1 MVIEVKEAI
10 LTSNAMMGEW
20 RPEIRDLIEK
30 PTPLHRF
37 ADKMSDYFWS
47 AVQRIAT
54 TTMRAMLRAFGQRI
68 RRALRWC
75 TAFWSSAAWV
85 QKSVCQRTFSP
96 AISRYRSRTITQSIF
111 RRTCASAEYS
121 ADLDFAHLALPST
134 SSPKGEGAAFG
145 ISRDHGP
152 AKLGDWQEL
161 V

>member
-10 LTSNAMMGEW
+10 LTSNA
-20 RPEIRDLIEK
+20 
-30 PTPLHRF
+30 TPLHRF